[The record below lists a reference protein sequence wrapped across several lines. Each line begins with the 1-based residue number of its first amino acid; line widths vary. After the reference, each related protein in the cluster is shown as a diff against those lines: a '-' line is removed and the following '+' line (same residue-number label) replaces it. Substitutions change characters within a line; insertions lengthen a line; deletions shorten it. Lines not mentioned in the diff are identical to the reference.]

1 MGTRSIAA
9 PKVVFLAGRDP
20 TEEIGGGHSSYVRA
34 TARAA
39 TALGCDV
46 RIYCVS
52 GRSGNELRD
61 YGLVRRVP
69 HRARPCRQT
78 QVAFHSPAL
87 ITAAANDMDP
97 AAPPALIHSFGVWGH
112 VGHGLRERWLSA
124 GLSIPHLL
132 SMYTVYEEESLA
144 LLRSSAAYGR
154 LQQLW
159 HWLEWRRIRSRITP
173 LEREALLGANA
184 VAVNYESVRAL
195 LAEHHDVGHKVE
207 RIGYSPE
214 SAFLPESGVEL
225 PSATLTPGLDDHGPL
240 IVAITL
246 QRSKK
251 GVDKL
256 LHALALLRQRNV
268 GFRACVVGGG
278 PLLAAHRALA
288 HGLNLADRVVFA
300 GVVPDV
306 RPYLKAAD
314 VFVLPS
320 LREES
325 GSLALLEAM
334 QAECAIIA
342 SGVDGILEDV
352 RHGEDGLLVEPGD
365 SVVLAAAIESLLND
379 PARRLRLGSA
389 ARRTFEQRFSA
400 SAHRRDLGR
409 MYRSLGVPLAS
420 NILPNAIPSVHP

>member
-1 MGTRSIAA
+1 MGTCLTAA
-9 PKVVFLAGRDP
+9 PKVVFFAGRDP
-20 TEEIGGGHSSYVRA
+20 TEELGGGHSSFVRA

-78 QVAFHSPAL
+78 QVAFHCPAL
-87 ITAAANDMDP
+87 ITAADNDLDP
-97 AAPPALIHSFGVWGH
+97 AALPALIHSFGVWGY
-112 VGHGLRERWLSA
+112 VGHGLRERWRTA
-124 GLSIPHLL
+124 GLAIPHLL

-144 LLRSSAAYGR
+144 LLRSSVAYGR
-154 LQQLW
+154 LQHLW
-159 HWLEWRRIRSRITP
+159 HWLEWRWIRGRITP

-195 LAEHHDVGHKVE
+195 VAKHHDVGYKVE

-214 SAFLPESGVEL
+214 SAFLPETGIEP
-225 PSATLTPGLDDHGPL
+225 PSATLMPGLDDRHPL

-246 QRSKK
+246 QRAKK

-256 LHALALLRQRNV
+256 LQALALLRQRHV

-278 PLLAAHRALA
+278 PLLAAHRSLA
-288 HGLNLADRVVFA
+288 RDLKLADRVVFA
-300 GVVPDV
+300 GLVPDV

-334 QAECAIIA
+334 QAGCAIVT
-342 SGVDGILEDV
+342 SGVDGMLEDV

-365 SVVLAAAIESLLND
+365 SVMLAAAIESLLRD
-379 PARRLRLGSA
+379 PAQRSRLGST

-400 SAHRRDLGR
+400 GAHLRELGR
-409 MYRSLGVPLAS
+409 MYRSLGVPMMS
-420 NILPNAIPSVHP
+420 TILPNAISSGRP